1 MCLQRSLDAI
11 LALFLR
17 VQDQNQQ
24 QNHQTDP
31 PERHHTHQDELA
43 RRHEQ
48 LRLPL
53 FRLVDRTRNDDH
65 LGVGDE
71 LGPGARVVRQADG
84 ERVDKVGRATEAEGG
99 VREMER
105 EVSGLGELGG
115 GAVLRVAVLGG
126 GVVLDARTGQVGSCG
141 GRDVKILQIMF

>member
-1 MCLQRSLDAI
+1 MGLQRSLDAVF
-11 LALFLR
+11 ALLFR

-31 PERHHTHQDELA
+31 PERYHTHQDQLA

-53 FRLVDRTRNDDH
+53 FRLVDRPRNDDH

-84 ERVDKVGRATEAEGG
+84 ERVDKVGRAAEAEGG
-99 VREMER
+99 VGEMEG
-105 EVSGLGELGG
+105 EVSGLRELG
-115 GAVLRVAVLGG
+115 
-126 GVVLDARTGQVGSCG
+126 
-141 GRDVKILQIMF
+141 